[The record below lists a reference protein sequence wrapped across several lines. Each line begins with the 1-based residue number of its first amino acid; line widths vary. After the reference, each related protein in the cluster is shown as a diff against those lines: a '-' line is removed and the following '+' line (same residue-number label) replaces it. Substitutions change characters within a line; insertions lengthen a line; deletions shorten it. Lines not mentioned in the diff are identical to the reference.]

1 MAALT
6 LHLRQ
11 LTQLDLSHCKLTDLS
26 PGAFLRVDRLERL
39 HLQGRLTILM
49 AMVTTLTTR

>member
-39 HLQGRLTILM
+39 HLQGTLTILM